1 MTKPPKYP
9 EATAQDAEE
18 VSRQMSGLA
27 TLAAKGFNF
36 PIVIALGLGGL
47 DKGAV
52 VFGICGLDTRSDL
65 KKALRRALYSLDDPG
80 VRMGG
85 DVKGDA

>member
-1 MTKPPKYP
+1 MSKPEKYP
-9 EATAQDAEE
+9 AATAKDSQD

-36 PIVIALGLGGL
+36 PIVIAIGFGGL

-65 KKALRRALYSLDDPG
+65 KKALRRALYALDDPG